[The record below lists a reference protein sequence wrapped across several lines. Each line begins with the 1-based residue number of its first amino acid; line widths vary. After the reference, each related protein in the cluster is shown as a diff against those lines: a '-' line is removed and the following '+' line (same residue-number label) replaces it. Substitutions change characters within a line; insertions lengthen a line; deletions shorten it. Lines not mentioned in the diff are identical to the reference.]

1 MTIIQQPDTLSLS
14 QNLKPFVLQSETAVL
29 FTLKKGE
36 QTLLMQRYEASHAR
50 TIEIDVKDIIH
61 DSLHF
66 ALKAGNDIYE
76 QTDLAAD
83 FTAQVEDQQIAFRV
97 LRGGVDRIADTCTNI
112 LTQNFLTWQPTEK
125 KVTYYSPEYLT
136 YYAAVD
142 CEVKLKAYLP
152 DAEAKIIS
160 LGKLTAGKVYTIP
173 LQYAAVV
180 GKLEGAMP
188 GAYDVWTEDGTSQR
202 LSYVQR
208 YRAEASKSLHEDW
221 ILFENSLGGLDC
233 FRAYGV
239 QSMNAKH
246 VHNVAELAEETEEYR
261 VDTERLYTKETG
273 YLNKEEG
280 RWLLDFF
287 PSLVKYV
294 FDGNSVRRITVTES
308 EVKRDNDF
316 EPCGYNF
323 TYKYSS
329 ATPLLNLPRREQPAE
344 VLNIEIPQVG
354 NFTLPPR
361 LAEVERLPL
370 SEGVLFPV
378 QHPYSENWG
387 TTTIG
392 SIAVVI
398 GQILENIGGSGG
410 GIGHKHLNIDLLNAL
425 ELAGKYLTVYGKK
438 ISAGHADTADELIGG
453 DERYLRKDVIDSTKY
468 LLRLLGG
475 AEVGEAVDSMLAGKG
490 TILTADG
497 RGQFNRLEVRDSMVI
512 MDLIVNQLQGME
524 NDFVFAPTRKV
535 TGVVPVD
542 EHTYRL
548 LLEPRYDG
556 DVIPFREGNIIY
568 SIINDVLTGGK
579 NASASYLRIVTVNQN
594 TYSVTAVLYPD
605 SEVPG
610 GKNCPPAAGYNIS
623 RRGDVTLPVE
633 GQSNPD
639 AQSWYLSSSEG
650 RLLFLQNVIK
660 PVLEDYNYALSIG
673 KFPRIKALDK
683 LPISEN
689 EVGIMAQTIVV
700 ENLYQYDYNGDVVAR
715 KVNRGAWA
723 REVSVSDKP
732 YRNVQHE
739 TKRPTGTEYTLLEQ
753 HTVYHLGCLWGCL
766 TDKTQEEPKWNAQG
780 WQLLEGNSELAVS
793 IASDNGDDFY
803 CGEVDTN
810 LDVRVYYGHNDITE
824 DVLAHPGAGMEWFRD
839 TGDVP
844 ADNLW
849 KPNYVD
855 GNKLK
860 VHIDNSNQH
869 GVGSKFGFE
878 TKRVVFT
885 CNVFVPVDGGTENLT
900 ATYGWAM

>member
-1 MTIIQQPDTLSLS
+1 MTIIQQPDNLSLS
-14 QNLKPFVLQSETAVL
+14 QNLKPFVLQAAEAVK
-29 FTLKKGE
+29 FSLKKGTE
-36 QTLLMQRYEASHAR
+36 TLMSQLYEPSGGQ
-50 TIEIDVKDIIH
+50 IEIDVRNIVH
-61 DSLHF
+61 HSLLF
-66 ALKAGNDIYE
+66 ELNNEGLLYE
-76 QTDLAAD
+76 QKALTSIFVATIDEKEI
-83 FTAQVEDQQIAFRV
+83 TFRV
-97 LRGGVDRIADTCTNI
+97 VRGGVANLSDTVENF
-112 LTQNFLTWQPTEK
+112 LKQNFLTWQPTEK

-142 CEVKLKAYLP
+142 CDVKLKAYLP

-273 YLNKEEG
+273 YLTKEEG

-308 EVKRDNDF
+308 EADRDNDF
-316 EPCGYNF
+316 EPCGYKF

-398 GQILENIGGSGG
+398 GQILENIGGNGG

-453 DERYLRKDVIDSTKY
+453 DERYLRKDVIDSTKN

-556 DVIPFREGNIIY
+556 DVIPFRGGNIIY

-579 NASASYLRIVTVNQN
+579 NASSSYMRVLAVNQN

-623 RRGDVTLPVE
+623 RRGDVTLPAE

-650 RLLFLQNVIK
+650 RLLFLQNVVK
-660 PVLEDYNYALSIG
+660 PVLEDYNYALSVG
-673 KFPRIKALDK
+673 KFPDIPSLKGIVSPDK
-683 LPISEN
+683 
-689 EVGIMAQTIVV
+689 VGIMSETIVAQ
-700 ENLYQYDYNGDVVAR
+700 ELLHYDYNGDIVPNIVYRGNWSLQVATS
-715 KVNRGAWA
+715 A
-723 REVSVSDKP
+723 KP
-732 YRNVQHE
+732 YRNVTVKSTTPSGDRI
-739 TKRPTGTEYTLLEQ
+739 TKLEQ
-753 HTVYHLGCLWGCL
+753 HTVTHLGCVWGCL
-766 TDKTQEEPKWNAQG
+766 VDKTTDEPKWNAQG
-780 WQLLEGNSELAVS
+780 WQLMEG
-793 IASDNGDDFY
+793 
-803 CGEVDTN
+803 DTN
-810 LDVRVYYGHNDITE
+810 YSMTFDSSEGFTFFRGNVNTQIDVVLWYGNMDITA
-824 DVLAHPGAGMEWFRD
+824 DVKQLVGVEVEWLRD
-839 TGDVP
+839 SRNVP
-844 ADNLW
+844 ADNSWRPQYADDSKLSIRLSNADVT
-849 KPNYVD
+849 PNF
-855 GNKLK
+855 GLSIRK
-860 VHIDNSNQH
+860 V
-869 GVGSKFGFE
+869 KFVCNCYIPIGKDKIEKVSQEIGF
-878 TKRVVFT
+878 KF
-885 CNVFVPVDGGTENLT
+885 
-900 ATYGWAM
+900 

>member
-1 MTIIQQPDTLSLS
+1 MTIIQQPDNLSLS
-14 QNLKPFVLQSETAVL
+14 QNLKPFVLQAAEAVK
-29 FTLKKGE
+29 FSLKKGTE
-36 QTLLMQRYEASHAR
+36 TLMSQLYEPSGGQ
-50 TIEIDVKDIIH
+50 IEIDVRNIVH
-61 DSLHF
+61 HSLSF
-66 ALKAGNDIYE
+66 ELNNEGLLYE
-76 QTDLAAD
+76 QKALTSIFVATIDEKEI
-83 FTAQVEDQQIAFRV
+83 TFRV
-97 LRGGVDRIADTCTNI
+97 VRGGVANLSDTVENF
-112 LTQNFLTWQPTEK
+112 LKQNFLTWQPTEK

-273 YLNKEEG
+273 YLTKEEG

-308 EVKRDNDF
+308 EADRDNDF
-316 EPCGYNF
+316 EPCGYKF

-398 GQILENIGGSGG
+398 GQILENIGGNGG

-453 DERYLRKDVIDSTKY
+453 DERYLRKDVIDSTKN

-579 NASASYLRIVTVNQN
+579 NSRTSYMRVLAVNQN

-623 RRGDVTLPVE
+623 RRGDVTLPAE

-650 RLLFLQNVIK
+650 RLLFLQNVVK
-660 PVLEDYNYALSIG
+660 PVLEDYNYALSVG
-673 KFPRIKALDK
+673 KFPDIPSLKGIVSPDK
-683 LPISEN
+683 
-689 EVGIMAQTIVV
+689 VGIMAETIVAQ
-700 ENLYQYDYNGDVVAR
+700 ELLHYDYNGDIVPNIVYRGNWSLQVATS
-715 KVNRGAWA
+715 A
-723 REVSVSDKP
+723 KP
-732 YRNVQHE
+732 YRNVTVKSTTPSGDRI
-739 TKRPTGTEYTLLEQ
+739 TKLEQ
-753 HTVYHLGCLWGCL
+753 HTVTHLGCVWGCL
-766 TDKTQEEPKWNAQG
+766 VDKTTDEPKWNAQG
-780 WQLLEGNSELAVS
+780 WQLMEG
-793 IASDNGDDFY
+793 
-803 CGEVDTN
+803 DTN
-810 LDVRVYYGHNDITE
+810 YSMTFESSEGFTFFRGNVNTQIDVVLWYGNMDITA
-824 DVLAHPGAGMEWFRD
+824 DVKLLAGVEVEWLRD
-839 TGDVP
+839 SGNVP
-844 ADNLW
+844 ADNSW
-849 KPNYVD
+849 KPQYAD
-855 GNKLK
+855 DSKLSIRLSNADVTPNFGLSIRK
-860 VHIDNSNQH
+860 V
-869 GVGSKFGFE
+869 KFVCNCYIPIGKDKIEKVSQEIGF
-878 TKRVVFT
+878 KF
-885 CNVFVPVDGGTENLT
+885 
-900 ATYGWAM
+900 

>member
-316 EPCGYNF
+316 EPCGYKF

-398 GQILENIGGSGG
+398 GQILENIGGNGG

-453 DERYLRKDVIDSTKY
+453 DERYLRKDVIDSTKN

-579 NASASYLRIVTVNQN
+579 NASTSYLRVVAVNQN

-623 RRGDVTLPVE
+623 RRGDVTLPAE

-650 RLLFLQNVIK
+650 RLLFLQNVVK
-660 PVLEDYNYALSIG
+660 PVLEDYNYALSVG
-673 KFPRIKALDK
+673 KFPDIPSLKGIVSPDK
-683 LPISEN
+683 
-689 EVGIMAQTIVV
+689 VGIMAETIVAQ
-700 ENLYQYDYNGDVVAR
+700 ELLHFDYNGDIVPNIVYRGNWSLQVATS
-715 KVNRGAWA
+715 A
-723 REVSVSDKP
+723 KP
-732 YRNVQHE
+732 YRNVTVKSTTPSGDRI
-739 TKRPTGTEYTLLEQ
+739 TKLEQ
-753 HTVYHLGCLWGCL
+753 HTVTHLGCVWGCL
-766 TDKTQEEPKWNAQG
+766 VDKTTDEPKWNAQG
-780 WQLLEGNSELAVS
+780 WQLMEG
-793 IASDNGDDFY
+793 
-803 CGEVDTN
+803 DTN
-810 LDVRVYYGHNDITE
+810 YSMTFESSEGFTFFRGNVNTQIDVVLWYGNMDITA
-824 DVLAHPGAGMEWFRD
+824 DVKQLVGVEVEWLRD
-839 TGDVP
+839 SGNVP
-844 ADNLW
+844 ADNSWRPQYADDSKLSIRLSNADVT
-849 KPNYVD
+849 PNF
-855 GNKLK
+855 GLSIRK
-860 VHIDNSNQH
+860 V
-869 GVGSKFGFE
+869 KFVCNCYIPIGKDKIEKVSQEIGF
-878 TKRVVFT
+878 KF
-885 CNVFVPVDGGTENLT
+885 
-900 ATYGWAM
+900 

>member
-1 MTIIQQPDTLSLS
+1 MTIIQQPDNLSLS
-14 QNLKPFVLQSETAVL
+14 QNLKPFVLQAAEAVK
-29 FTLKKGE
+29 FSLKKGTE
-36 QTLLMQRYEASHAR
+36 TLMSQLYEPSGGQ
-50 TIEIDVKDIIH
+50 IEIDVRNIVH
-61 DSLHF
+61 HSLLF
-66 ALKAGNDIYE
+66 ELNNEGLLYE
-76 QTDLAAD
+76 QKALTSIFVATIDEKEI
-83 FTAQVEDQQIAFRV
+83 TFRV
-97 LRGGVDRIADTCTNI
+97 VRGGVANLSDTVENF
-112 LTQNFLTWQPTEK
+112 LKQNFLTWQPTEK

-142 CEVKLKAYLP
+142 CDVKLKAYLP

-273 YLNKEEG
+273 YLTKEEG

-308 EVKRDNDF
+308 EADRDNDF
-316 EPCGYNF
+316 EPCGYKF

-453 DERYLRKDVIDSTKY
+453 DERYLRKDVIDSTKN

-579 NASASYLRIVTVNQN
+579 NASSSYMRVLAVNQN

-623 RRGDVTLPVE
+623 RRGDVTLPAE

-650 RLLFLQNVIK
+650 RLLFLQNVVK
-660 PVLEDYNYALSIG
+660 PVLEDYNYALSVG
-673 KFPRIKALDK
+673 KFPDIPSLKGIVSPDK
-683 LPISEN
+683 
-689 EVGIMAQTIVV
+689 VGIMAETIVAQ
-700 ENLYQYDYNGDVVAR
+700 ELRYFDYNGDVVPHI
-715 KVNRGAWA
+715 VDRGAWSA
-723 REVSVSDKP
+723 EVASSRKP
-732 YRNVQHE
+732 YRYVAIKTTSPSGTAT
-739 TKRPTGTEYTLLEQ
+739 TKLEQ
-753 HTVYHLGCLWGCL
+753 HTVKHLGCVWGCVV
-766 TDKTQEEPKWNAQG
+766 DKTQDQPRWNSTG
-780 WQLLEGNSELAVS
+780 WQLVEGDTRYSMIIESTEGYAFFR
-793 IASDNGDDFY
+793 GQ
-803 CGEVDTN
+803 VDTVLYAAVHFGN
-810 LDVRVYYGHNDITE
+810 LNITA
-824 DVLAHPGAGMEWFRD
+824 DVLAHHGVEIVWLRD
-839 TGDVP
+839 SGNVP
-844 ADNLW
+844 ADNSW
-849 KPNYVD
+849 KPRHQD
-855 GNKLK
+855 GNRLSLLL
-860 VHIDNSNQH
+860 DNRDMPSQ
-869 GVGSKFGFE
+869 FGFSVRKVKFICRCYIPVEGGE
-878 TKRVVFT
+878 TVEVMQFIGFKS
-885 CNVFVPVDGGTENLT
+885 
-900 ATYGWAM
+900 

>member
-14 QNLKPFVLQSETAVL
+14 KNLKPFVLQSETAVL

-97 LRGGVDRIADTCTNI
+97 LRGGVDRIADTCTNF

-308 EVKRDNDF
+308 EADRDNDF

-438 ISAGHADTADELIGG
+438 IVAGHADTADELIGG
-453 DERYLRKDVIDSTKY
+453 DERYLRKDVIDSTKN

-556 DVIPFREGNIIY
+556 DVIPLREGNIIY

-579 NASASYLRIVTVNQN
+579 NARTSYMRVLAVNQN

-623 RRGDVTLPVE
+623 RRGDVTLPAE

-650 RLLFLQNVIK
+650 RLLFLQNVVK
-660 PVLEDYNYALSIG
+660 PVLEDYNYALSVG
-673 KFPRIKALDK
+673 KFPDIPSLKGIVSPDK
-683 LPISEN
+683 
-689 EVGIMAQTIVV
+689 VGIMAETIVAQ
-700 ENLYQYDYNGDVVAR
+700 ELRYFDYNGDVVPHI
-715 KVNRGAWA
+715 VDRGAWSA
-723 REVSVSDKP
+723 EVASSRKP
-732 YRNVQHE
+732 YRYVAIKTTSPSGTAT
-739 TKRPTGTEYTLLEQ
+739 TKLEQ
-753 HTVYHLGCLWGCL
+753 HTVKHLGCVWGCVV
-766 TDKTQEEPKWNAQG
+766 DKTQDQPRWNSTG
-780 WQLLEGNSELAVS
+780 WQLVEGDTRYSMIIESTEGYAFFR
-793 IASDNGDDFY
+793 GQ
-803 CGEVDTN
+803 VDTVLYAAVHFGN
-810 LDVRVYYGHNDITE
+810 LNITA
-824 DVLAHPGAGMEWFRD
+824 DVLAHHGVEIVWLRD
-839 TGDVP
+839 SGNVP
-844 ADNLW
+844 ADNSW
-849 KPNYVD
+849 KPRHQD
-855 GNKLK
+855 GNRLSLLL
-860 VHIDNSNQH
+860 DNRDMPSQ
-869 GVGSKFGFE
+869 FGFSVRKVKFICRCYIPVEGGE
-878 TKRVVFT
+878 TVEVMQFIGFKS
-885 CNVFVPVDGGTENLT
+885 
-900 ATYGWAM
+900 

>member
-1 MTIIQQPDTLSLS
+1 MTIIQQPDNLSLS
-14 QNLKPFVLQSETAVL
+14 QNLKPFVLQAAEAVK
-29 FTLKKGE
+29 FSLKKGTE
-36 QTLLMQRYEASHAR
+36 TLMSQLYEPSGGQ
-50 TIEIDVKDIIH
+50 IEIDVRNIVH
-61 DSLHF
+61 HSLSF
-66 ALKAGNDIYE
+66 ELNNEGLLYE
-76 QTDLAAD
+76 QKALTSTFVATIDEKEI
-83 FTAQVEDQQIAFRV
+83 TFRV
-97 LRGGVDRIADTCTNI
+97 VRGGVANLSDTVENF
-112 LTQNFLTWQPTEK
+112 LKQNFLTWQPTEK

-273 YLNKEEG
+273 YLTKEEG

-308 EVKRDNDF
+308 EADRDNDF
-316 EPCGYNF
+316 EPCGYKF

-398 GQILENIGGSGG
+398 GQILENIGGNGG

-453 DERYLRKDVIDSTKY
+453 DERYLRKDVIDSTKN

-579 NASASYLRIVTVNQN
+579 NASSSYMRVLAVNQN

-623 RRGDVTLPVE
+623 RRGDVTLPAE

-650 RLLFLQNVIK
+650 RLLFLQNVVK
-660 PVLEDYNYALSIG
+660 PVLEDYNYALSVG
-673 KFPRIKALDK
+673 KFPDIPSLKGIVSPDK
-683 LPISEN
+683 
-689 EVGIMAQTIVV
+689 VGIMSETIVAQ
-700 ENLYQYDYNGDVVAR
+700 ELRYFDYNGDVVPHI
-715 KVNRGAWA
+715 VDRGAWSA
-723 REVSVSDKP
+723 EVASSRKP
-732 YRNVQHE
+732 YRYVAIKTTSPSGTAT
-739 TKRPTGTEYTLLEQ
+739 TKLEQ
-753 HTVYHLGCLWGCL
+753 HTVKHLGCVWGCVV
-766 TDKTQEEPKWNAQG
+766 DKTQDQPRWNSTG
-780 WQLLEGNSELAVS
+780 WQLVEGDTRYSMIIESTEGYAFFR
-793 IASDNGDDFY
+793 GQ
-803 CGEVDTN
+803 VDTVLYAAVHFGN
-810 LDVRVYYGHNDITE
+810 LNITA
-824 DVLAHPGAGMEWFRD
+824 DVLAHHGVEIVWLRD
-839 TGDVP
+839 SGNVP
-844 ADNLW
+844 ADNSW
-849 KPNYVD
+849 KPRHQD
-855 GNKLK
+855 GNRLSLLL
-860 VHIDNSNQH
+860 DNRDMPSQ
-869 GVGSKFGFE
+869 FGFSVRKVKFICRCYIPVEGGE
-878 TKRVVFT
+878 TVEVMQFIGFKS
-885 CNVFVPVDGGTENLT
+885 
-900 ATYGWAM
+900 

>member
-1 MTIIQQPDTLSLS
+1 MTIIQQPDNLSLS
-14 QNLKPFVLQSETAVL
+14 QNLKPFVLQAAEAVK
-29 FTLKKGE
+29 FSLKKGTE
-36 QTLLMQRYEASHAR
+36 TLMSQLYEPSGGQ
-50 TIEIDVKDIIH
+50 IEIDVRNIVH
-61 DSLHF
+61 HSLSF
-66 ALKAGNDIYE
+66 ELNNEGLLYE
-76 QTDLAAD
+76 QKALTSIFVATIDEKEI
-83 FTAQVEDQQIAFRV
+83 TFRV
-97 LRGGVDRIADTCTNI
+97 VRGGVANLSDTVENF
-112 LTQNFLTWQPTEK
+112 LKQNFLTWQPTEK

-180 GKLEGAMP
+180 GKLEGTMP

-273 YLNKEEG
+273 YLTKEEG

-398 GQILENIGGSGG
+398 GQILENIGGNGG
-410 GIGHKHLNIDLLNAL
+410 GIGHKHVNIDLLNAL

-453 DERYLRKDVIDSTKY
+453 DERYLRKDVIDSTKN

-548 LLEPRYDG
+548 QLEPRYDG

-579 NASASYLRIVTVNQN
+579 NASTSYMRVLAVNQN

-623 RRGDVTLPVE
+623 RRGDVTLPAE

-650 RLLFLQNVIK
+650 RLLFLQNVVK
-660 PVLEDYNYALSIG
+660 PVLEDYNYALSVG
-673 KFPRIKALDK
+673 KFPDIPSLKGIVSPDK
-683 LPISEN
+683 
-689 EVGIMAQTIVV
+689 VGIMAETIVAQ
-700 ENLYQYDYNGDVVAR
+700 ELLHYDYNGDIVPNIVYRGNWSLQVATS
-715 KVNRGAWA
+715 A
-723 REVSVSDKP
+723 KP
-732 YRNVQHE
+732 YRNVTVKSTTPSGDRI
-739 TKRPTGTEYTLLEQ
+739 TKLEQ
-753 HTVYHLGCLWGCL
+753 HTVTHLGCVWGCL
-766 TDKTQEEPKWNAQG
+766 VDKTTDEPKWNAQG
-780 WQLLEGNSELAVS
+780 WQLMEG
-793 IASDNGDDFY
+793 
-803 CGEVDTN
+803 DTN
-810 LDVRVYYGHNDITE
+810 YSMTFESSEGFTFFRGNVNTQIDVVLWYGNMDITA
-824 DVLAHPGAGMEWFRD
+824 DVKQLVGVEVEWLRD
-839 TGDVP
+839 SGNVP
-844 ADNLW
+844 ADNSWRPQYADDSKLSIRLSNADVT
-849 KPNYVD
+849 PNF
-855 GNKLK
+855 GLSIRK
-860 VHIDNSNQH
+860 V
-869 GVGSKFGFE
+869 KFVCNCYIPIGKDKIEKVSQEIGF
-878 TKRVVFT
+878 KF
-885 CNVFVPVDGGTENLT
+885 
-900 ATYGWAM
+900 

>member
-1 MTIIQQPDTLSLS
+1 MTIIQQPDNLSLS
-14 QNLKPFVLQSETAVL
+14 QNLKPFVLQAAEAVK
-29 FTLKKGE
+29 FSLKKGTE
-36 QTLLMQRYEASHAR
+36 TLMSQLYEPSGGQ
-50 TIEIDVKDIIH
+50 IEIDVRNIVH
-61 DSLHF
+61 HSLSF
-66 ALKAGNDIYE
+66 ELNNEGLLYE
-76 QTDLAAD
+76 QKALTSIFVATIDEKEI
-83 FTAQVEDQQIAFRV
+83 TFRV
-97 LRGGVDRIADTCTNI
+97 VRGGVANLSDTVENF
-112 LTQNFLTWQPTEK
+112 LKQNFLTWQPTEK

-142 CEVKLKAYLP
+142 CDVKLKAYLP

-273 YLNKEEG
+273 YLTKEEG

-308 EVKRDNDF
+308 EADRDNDF
-316 EPCGYNF
+316 EPCGYKF

-398 GQILENIGGSGG
+398 GQILENIGGNGG

-453 DERYLRKDVIDSTKY
+453 DERYLRKDVIDSTKN

-579 NASASYLRIVTVNQN
+579 NASSSYMRVLAVNQN

-623 RRGDVTLPVE
+623 RRGDVTLPAE

-650 RLLFLQNVIK
+650 RLLFLQNVVK
-660 PVLEDYNYALSIG
+660 PVLEDYNYALSVG
-673 KFPRIKALDK
+673 KFPDIPSLKGIVSPDK
-683 LPISEN
+683 
-689 EVGIMAQTIVV
+689 VGIMAETIVAQ
-700 ENLYQYDYNGDVVAR
+700 ELLHYDYNGDIVPNIVYRGNWSLQVATS
-715 KVNRGAWA
+715 A
-723 REVSVSDKP
+723 KP
-732 YRNVQHE
+732 YRNVTVKSTTPSGDRI
-739 TKRPTGTEYTLLEQ
+739 TKLEQ
-753 HTVYHLGCLWGCL
+753 HTVTHLGCVWGCL
-766 TDKTQEEPKWNAQG
+766 VDKTTDEPKWNAQG
-780 WQLLEGNSELAVS
+780 WQLMEG
-793 IASDNGDDFY
+793 
-803 CGEVDTN
+803 DTN
-810 LDVRVYYGHNDITE
+810 YSMTFESSEGFTFFRGNVNTQIDVVLWYGNMDITA
-824 DVLAHPGAGMEWFRD
+824 DVKQLVGVEVEWLRD
-839 TGDVP
+839 SGNVP
-844 ADNLW
+844 ADNSWRPQYADDSKLSIRLSNADVT
-849 KPNYVD
+849 PNF
-855 GNKLK
+855 GLSIRK
-860 VHIDNSNQH
+860 V
-869 GVGSKFGFE
+869 KFVCNCYIPIGKDKIEKVSQEIGF
-878 TKRVVFT
+878 KF
-885 CNVFVPVDGGTENLT
+885 
-900 ATYGWAM
+900 

>member
-308 EVKRDNDF
+308 EADRDNDF

-370 SEGVLFPV
+370 SEGILFPV

-438 ISAGHADTADELIGG
+438 IVAGHADTADELIGG
-453 DERYLRKDVIDSTKY
+453 DERYLRKDVIDSTKN

-579 NASASYLRIVTVNQN
+579 NASTSYLRVVAVNQN

-623 RRGDVTLPVE
+623 RRGDVTLPAE

-639 AQSWYLSSSEG
+639 AQSWCLSSSEG
-650 RLLFLQNVIK
+650 RLLFLQNVVK
-660 PVLEDYNYALSIG
+660 PVLEDYNYALSVG
-673 KFPRIKALDK
+673 KFPDIPSLKGIVSPDK
-683 LPISEN
+683 
-689 EVGIMAQTIVV
+689 VGIMAETIVAQ
-700 ENLYQYDYNGDVVAR
+700 ELLHFDYNGDIVPNIVYRGNWSLQVATS
-715 KVNRGAWA
+715 A
-723 REVSVSDKP
+723 KP
-732 YRNVQHE
+732 YRNVTVKSTTPNGDRI
-739 TKRPTGTEYTLLEQ
+739 TKLEQ
-753 HTVYHLGCLWGCL
+753 HTVTHLGCVWGCL
-766 TDKTQEEPKWNAQG
+766 VDKTTEEPRWNAQG
-780 WQLLEGNSELAVS
+780 WQLMEG
-793 IASDNGDDFY
+793 
-803 CGEVDTN
+803 DTN
-810 LDVRVYYGHNDITE
+810 YSMTFESSEGFTFFRGNVNTQIDAVLWYGNMDITA
-824 DVLAHPGAGMEWFRD
+824 DVKQLVGVEVEWLRD
-839 TGDVP
+839 SGNVP
-844 ADNLW
+844 ADNSW
-849 KPNYVD
+849 KPQYAD
-855 GNKLK
+855 DSKLSIRLSNADVTPNFGLSIRK
-860 VHIDNSNQH
+860 V
-869 GVGSKFGFE
+869 KFVCNCYIPIGKDKIEKVSQEIGF
-878 TKRVVFT
+878 KF
-885 CNVFVPVDGGTENLT
+885 
-900 ATYGWAM
+900 

>member
-1 MTIIQQPDTLSLS
+1 MTIIQQPDNLSLS
-14 QNLKPFVLQSETAVL
+14 QNLKPFVLQAAEAVK
-29 FTLKKGE
+29 FSLKKGTE
-36 QTLLMQRYEASHAR
+36 TLMSQLYEPSGGQ
-50 TIEIDVKDIIH
+50 IEIDVRNIVH
-61 DSLHF
+61 HSLSF
-66 ALKAGNDIYE
+66 ELNNEGLLYE
-76 QTDLAAD
+76 QKALTSTFVATIDEKEI
-83 FTAQVEDQQIAFRV
+83 TFRV
-97 LRGGVDRIADTCTNI
+97 VRGGVANLSDTVENF
-112 LTQNFLTWQPTEK
+112 LKQNFLTWQPTEK

-273 YLNKEEG
+273 YLTKEEG

-308 EVKRDNDF
+308 EADRDNDF
-316 EPCGYNF
+316 EPCGYKF

-378 QHPYSENWG
+378 QHPYSESWG

-453 DERYLRKDVIDSTKY
+453 DERYLRKDVIDSTKN

-579 NASASYLRIVTVNQN
+579 NASSSYMRVLAVNQN

-623 RRGDVTLPVE
+623 RRGDVTLPAE

-650 RLLFLQNVIK
+650 RLLFLQNVVK
-660 PVLEDYNYALSIG
+660 PVLEDYNYALSVG
-673 KFPRIKALDK
+673 KFPDIPSLKGIVSPDK
-683 LPISEN
+683 
-689 EVGIMAQTIVV
+689 VGIMAETIVAQ
-700 ENLYQYDYNGDVVAR
+700 ELLHYDYNGDIVPNIVYRGNWSLQVATS
-715 KVNRGAWA
+715 A
-723 REVSVSDKP
+723 KP
-732 YRNVQHE
+732 YRNVTVKSTTPSGDRI
-739 TKRPTGTEYTLLEQ
+739 TKLEQ
-753 HTVYHLGCLWGCL
+753 HTVTHLGCVWGCL
-766 TDKTQEEPKWNAQG
+766 VDKTTDEPKWNAQG
-780 WQLLEGNSELAVS
+780 WQLMEG
-793 IASDNGDDFY
+793 
-803 CGEVDTN
+803 DTN
-810 LDVRVYYGHNDITE
+810 YSMTFESSEGFTFFRGNVNTQIDAVLWYGNMDITA
-824 DVLAHPGAGMEWFRD
+824 DVKLLAGVEVEWLRD
-839 TGDVP
+839 SGNVP
-844 ADNLW
+844 ADNSW
-849 KPNYVD
+849 KPQYAD
-855 GNKLK
+855 DSKLSIRLSNADVTPNFGLSIRK
-860 VHIDNSNQH
+860 V
-869 GVGSKFGFE
+869 KFVCNCYIPIGKDKIEKVSQEIGF
-878 TKRVVFT
+878 KF
-885 CNVFVPVDGGTENLT
+885 
-900 ATYGWAM
+900 

>member
-1 MTIIQQPDTLSLS
+1 MTIIQQPDNLSLS
-14 QNLKPFVLQSETAVL
+14 QNLKPFVLQAAEAVK
-29 FTLKKGE
+29 FSLKKGTE
-36 QTLLMQRYEASHAR
+36 TLMSQLYEPSGGQ
-50 TIEIDVKDIIH
+50 IEIDVRNIVH
-61 DSLHF
+61 HSLSF
-66 ALKAGNDIYE
+66 ELNNEGLLYE
-76 QTDLAAD
+76 QKALTSTFVATIDEKEI
-83 FTAQVEDQQIAFRV
+83 TFRV
-97 LRGGVDRIADTCTNI
+97 VRGGVANLSDTVENF
-112 LTQNFLTWQPTEK
+112 LKQNFLTWQPTEK

-273 YLNKEEG
+273 YLTKEEG

-308 EVKRDNDF
+308 EADRDNDF
-316 EPCGYNF
+316 EPCGYKF

-329 ATPLLNLPRREQPAE
+329 ATPLLNLPRRQQPAE

-398 GQILENIGGSGG
+398 GQILENIGGNGG

-453 DERYLRKDVIDSTKY
+453 DERYLRKDVIDSTKN

-579 NASASYLRIVTVNQN
+579 NASTSYMRVLAVNQN

-623 RRGDVTLPVE
+623 RRGDVTLPAE

-650 RLLFLQNVIK
+650 RLLFLQNVVK
-660 PVLEDYNYALSIG
+660 PVLEDYNYALSVG
-673 KFPRIKALDK
+673 KFPDIPSLKGIVSPDK
-683 LPISEN
+683 
-689 EVGIMAQTIVV
+689 VGIMAETIVAQ
-700 ENLYQYDYNGDVVAR
+700 ELRYFDYNGDVVPHI
-715 KVNRGAWA
+715 VDRGAWSA
-723 REVSVSDKP
+723 EVASSRKP
-732 YRNVQHE
+732 YRYVAIKTTSPSGTAT
-739 TKRPTGTEYTLLEQ
+739 TKLEQ
-753 HTVYHLGCLWGCL
+753 HTVKHLGCVWGCVV
-766 TDKTQEEPKWNAQG
+766 DKTQDQPRWNSTG
-780 WQLLEGNSELAVS
+780 WQLVEGDTRYSMIIESTEGYAFFR
-793 IASDNGDDFY
+793 GQ
-803 CGEVDTN
+803 VDTVLYAAVHFGN
-810 LDVRVYYGHNDITE
+810 LNITA
-824 DVLAHPGAGMEWFRD
+824 DVLAHHGVEIVWLRD
-839 TGDVP
+839 SGNVP
-844 ADNLW
+844 ADNSW
-849 KPNYVD
+849 KPRHQD
-855 GNKLK
+855 GNRLSLLL
-860 VHIDNSNQH
+860 DNRDMPSQ
-869 GVGSKFGFE
+869 FGFSVRKVKFICRCYIPVEGGE
-878 TKRVVFT
+878 TVEVMQFIGFKS
-885 CNVFVPVDGGTENLT
+885 
-900 ATYGWAM
+900 

>member
-1 MTIIQQPDTLSLS
+1 MTIIQQPDNLSLS
-14 QNLKPFVLQSETAVL
+14 QNLKPFVLQAAEAVK
-29 FTLKKGE
+29 FSLKKGTE
-36 QTLLMQRYEASHAR
+36 TLMSQLYEPSGGQ
-50 TIEIDVKDIIH
+50 IEIDVRNIVH
-61 DSLHF
+61 HSLSF
-66 ALKAGNDIYE
+66 ELNNEGLLYE
-76 QTDLAAD
+76 QKALTSTFVATIDEKEI
-83 FTAQVEDQQIAFRV
+83 TFRV
-97 LRGGVDRIADTCTNI
+97 VRGGVANLSDTVENF
-112 LTQNFLTWQPTEK
+112 LKQNFLTWQPTEK

-273 YLNKEEG
+273 YLTKEEG

-308 EVKRDNDF
+308 EADRDNDF
-316 EPCGYNF
+316 EPCGYKF

-398 GQILENIGGSGG
+398 GQILENIGGNGG

-453 DERYLRKDVIDSTKY
+453 DERYLRKDVIDSTKN

-579 NASASYLRIVTVNQN
+579 NARTSYMRVLAVNQN

-623 RRGDVTLPVE
+623 RRGDVTLPAE

-650 RLLFLQNVIK
+650 RLLFLQNVVK
-660 PVLEDYNYALSIG
+660 PVLEDYNYALSVG
-673 KFPRIKALDK
+673 KFPDIPSLKGIVSPDK
-683 LPISEN
+683 
-689 EVGIMAQTIVV
+689 VGIMAETIVAQ
-700 ENLYQYDYNGDVVAR
+700 ELRYFDYNGDVVPHI
-715 KVNRGAWA
+715 VDRGAWSA
-723 REVSVSDKP
+723 EVASSRKP
-732 YRNVQHE
+732 YRYVAIKTTSPSGTAT
-739 TKRPTGTEYTLLEQ
+739 TKLEQ
-753 HTVYHLGCLWGCL
+753 HTVKHLGCVWGCVV
-766 TDKTQEEPKWNAQG
+766 DKTQDQPRWNSTG
-780 WQLLEGNSELAVS
+780 WQLVEGDTRYSMIIESTEGYAFFR
-793 IASDNGDDFY
+793 GQ
-803 CGEVDTN
+803 VDTVLYAAVHFGN
-810 LDVRVYYGHNDITE
+810 LNITA
-824 DVLAHPGAGMEWFRD
+824 DVLAHHGVEIVWLRD
-839 TGDVP
+839 SGNVP
-844 ADNLW
+844 ADNSW
-849 KPNYVD
+849 KPRHQD
-855 GNKLK
+855 GNRLSLLL
-860 VHIDNSNQH
+860 DNRDMPSQ
-869 GVGSKFGFE
+869 FGFSVRKVKFICRCYIPVEGGE
-878 TKRVVFT
+878 TVEVMQFIGFKS
-885 CNVFVPVDGGTENLT
+885 
-900 ATYGWAM
+900 

>member
-273 YLNKEEG
+273 YLTKEEG

-308 EVKRDNDF
+308 EADRDNDF
-316 EPCGYNF
+316 EPCGYKF

-329 ATPLLNLPRREQPAE
+329 ATPLLNLPRRQQPAE

-398 GQILENIGGSGG
+398 GQILENIGGNGG

-579 NASASYLRIVTVNQN
+579 NASTSYMRVLAVNQN

-623 RRGDVTLPVE
+623 RRGDVTLPAE

-650 RLLFLQNVIK
+650 RLLFLQNVVK

-673 KFPRIKALDK
+673 KFPNIPSLKGIVSPDK
-683 LPISEN
+683 
-689 EVGIMAQTIVV
+689 VGIMAETIVAQ
-700 ENLYQYDYNGDVVAR
+700 ELLHYDYNGDIVPNIVYRGNWSLQVATS
-715 KVNRGAWA
+715 A
-723 REVSVSDKP
+723 KP
-732 YRNVQHE
+732 YRNVTVKSTTPSGDRI
-739 TKRPTGTEYTLLEQ
+739 TKLEQ
-753 HTVYHLGCLWGCL
+753 HTVTHLGCVWGCL
-766 TDKTQEEPKWNAQG
+766 VDKTTDEPKWNAQG
-780 WQLLEGNSELAVS
+780 WQLMEG
-793 IASDNGDDFY
+793 
-803 CGEVDTN
+803 DTN
-810 LDVRVYYGHNDITE
+810 YSMTFESSEGFTFFRGNVNTQIDVVLWYGNMDITA
-824 DVLAHPGAGMEWFRD
+824 DVKQLVGVEVEWLRD
-839 TGDVP
+839 SGNVP
-844 ADNLW
+844 ADNSWRPQYADDSKLSIRLSNADVT
-849 KPNYVD
+849 PNF
-855 GNKLK
+855 GLSIRK
-860 VHIDNSNQH
+860 V
-869 GVGSKFGFE
+869 KFVCNCYIPIGKDKIEKVSQEIGF
-878 TKRVVFT
+878 KF
-885 CNVFVPVDGGTENLT
+885 
-900 ATYGWAM
+900 

>member
-308 EVKRDNDF
+308 EADRDNDF
-316 EPCGYNF
+316 EPCGYKF

-398 GQILENIGGSGG
+398 GQILENIGGNGG

-453 DERYLRKDVIDSTKY
+453 DERYLRKDVIDSTKN

-579 NASASYLRIVTVNQN
+579 NASTSYMRVLAVNQN

-623 RRGDVTLPVE
+623 RRGDVTLPAE

-650 RLLFLQNVIK
+650 RLLFLQNVVK
-660 PVLEDYNYALSIG
+660 PVLEDYNYALSVG
-673 KFPRIKALDK
+673 KFPDIPSLKGIVSPDK
-683 LPISEN
+683 
-689 EVGIMAQTIVV
+689 VGIMAETIVAQ
-700 ENLYQYDYNGDVVAR
+700 ELLHYDYNGDIVPNIVY
-715 KVNRGAWA
+715 RGNWSLQVGTSA
-723 REVSVSDKP
+723 KP
-732 YRNVQHE
+732 YRNVTVKSTTPSGDRI
-739 TKRPTGTEYTLLEQ
+739 TKLEQ
-753 HTVYHLGCLWGCL
+753 HTVTHLGCVWGCL
-766 TDKTQEEPKWNAQG
+766 VDKTTDEPKWNAQG
-780 WQLLEGNSELAVS
+780 WQLMEG
-793 IASDNGDDFY
+793 
-803 CGEVDTN
+803 DTN
-810 LDVRVYYGHNDITE
+810 YSMTFESSEGFTFFRGNVNTQIDVVLWYGNMDITA
-824 DVLAHPGAGMEWFRD
+824 DVKQLVGVEVEWLRD
-839 TGDVP
+839 SGNVP
-844 ADNLW
+844 ADNSW
-849 KPNYVD
+849 KPQYAD
-855 GNKLK
+855 DSKLSIRLSNADVTPNFGLSIRK
-860 VHIDNSNQH
+860 V
-869 GVGSKFGFE
+869 KFVCNCYIPIGKDKIEKVSQEIGF
-878 TKRVVFT
+878 KF
-885 CNVFVPVDGGTENLT
+885 
-900 ATYGWAM
+900 

>member
-1 MTIIQQPDTLSLS
+1 MTIIQQPDNLSLS
-14 QNLKPFVLQSETAVL
+14 QNLKPFVLQAAEAVK
-29 FTLKKGE
+29 FSLKKGTE
-36 QTLLMQRYEASHAR
+36 TLMSQLYEPSGGQ
-50 TIEIDVKDIIH
+50 IEIDVRNIVH
-61 DSLHF
+61 HSLSF
-66 ALKAGNDIYE
+66 ELNNEGLLYE
-76 QTDLAAD
+76 QKALTSIFVATIDEKEI
-83 FTAQVEDQQIAFRV
+83 TFRV
-97 LRGGVDRIADTCTNI
+97 VRGGVANLSDTVENF
-112 LTQNFLTWQPTEK
+112 LKQNFLTWQPTEK

-142 CEVKLKAYLP
+142 CDVKLKAYLP

-273 YLNKEEG
+273 YLTKEEG

-287 PSLVKYV
+287 PSLVKYM

-308 EVKRDNDF
+308 EADRDNDF
-316 EPCGYNF
+316 EPCGYKF

-398 GQILENIGGSGG
+398 GQILENIGGNGG

-453 DERYLRKDVIDSTKY
+453 DERYLRKDVIDSTKN

-579 NASASYLRIVTVNQN
+579 NARTSYMRVLAVNQN

-623 RRGDVTLPVE
+623 RRGDVTLPAE

-650 RLLFLQNVIK
+650 RLLFLQNVVK
-660 PVLEDYNYALSIG
+660 PVLEDYNYALSVG
-673 KFPRIKALDK
+673 KFPRIKSIEEIG
-683 LPISEN
+683 LPDDS
-689 EVGIMAQTIVV
+689 VGIMAETIVAQ
-700 ENLYQYDYNGDVVAR
+700 NIYHYDYNGDIVANVVD
-715 KVNRGAWA
+715 RGLWNKATA
-723 REVSVSDKP
+723 ESTDKP
-732 YRNVQHE
+732 YRNITVTTQRPNG
-739 TKRPTGTEYTLLEQ
+739 TKYTLLEQ
-753 HTVYHLGCLWGCL
+753 HSVYRWGCKWGCL
-766 TDKTQEEPKWNAQG
+766 VDKTTEEPRWNAQG
-780 WQLLEGNSELAVS
+780 WQLLEGDSTYILELESSEGMGFIRGKVDTVVTFTLRHASEDITDRLLSMVGAEIVWFRES
-793 IASDNGDDFY
+793 GNTPSDN
-803 CGEVDTN
+803 N
-810 LDVRVYYGHNDITE
+810 
-824 DVLAHPGAGMEWFRD
+824 
-839 TGDVP
+839 
-844 ADNLW
+844 W
-849 KPNYVD
+849 KPVFVD
-855 GNKLK
+855 GHKNKLRLTNADMPTGWGFEIRK
-860 VHIDNSNQH
+860 VKFVVQIFIPD
-869 GVGSKFGFE
+869 GSKPIAVGEFG
-878 TKRVVFT
+878 
-885 CNVFVPVDGGTENLT
+885 
-900 ATYGWAM
+900 YSI

>member
-273 YLNKEEG
+273 YLTKEEG

-308 EVKRDNDF
+308 EADRDNDF
-316 EPCGYNF
+316 EPCGYKF

-378 QHPYSENWG
+378 QHPYSESWG

-453 DERYLRKDVIDSTKY
+453 DERYLRKDVIDSTKN

-490 TILTADG
+490 IILTADG
-497 RGQFNRLEVRDSMVI
+497 RRPVQPSAVRE
-512 MDLIVNQLQGME
+512 L
-524 NDFVFAPTRKV
+524 
-535 TGVVPVD
+535 
-542 EHTYRL
+542 
-548 LLEPRYDG
+548 DG
-556 DVIPFREGNIIY
+556 HHG
-568 SIINDVLTGGK
+568 
-579 NASASYLRIVTVNQN
+579 
-594 TYSVTAVLYPD
+594 
-605 SEVPG
+605 
-610 GKNCPPAAGYNIS
+610 
-623 RRGDVTLPVE
+623 
-633 GQSNPD
+633 
-639 AQSWYLSSSEG
+639 
-650 RLLFLQNVIK
+650 
-660 PVLEDYNYALSIG
+660 
-673 KFPRIKALDK
+673 
-683 LPISEN
+683 
-689 EVGIMAQTIVV
+689 
-700 ENLYQYDYNGDVVAR
+700 
-715 KVNRGAWA
+715 
-723 REVSVSDKP
+723 P
-732 YRNVQHE
+732 YR
-739 TKRPTGTEYTLLEQ
+739 
-753 HTVYHLGCLWGCL
+753 
-766 TDKTQEEPKWNAQG
+766 
-780 WQLLEGNSELAVS
+780 
-793 IASDNGDDFY
+793 
-803 CGEVDTN
+803 
-810 LDVRVYYGHNDITE
+810 
-824 DVLAHPGAGMEWFRD
+824 
-839 TGDVP
+839 
-844 ADNLW
+844 
-849 KPNYVD
+849 
-855 GNKLK
+855 
-860 VHIDNSNQH
+860 
-869 GVGSKFGFE
+869 
-878 TKRVVFT
+878 
-885 CNVFVPVDGGTENLT
+885 
-900 ATYGWAM
+900 

>member
-1 MTIIQQPDTLSLS
+1 MTIIQQPDNLSLS
-14 QNLKPFVLQSETAVL
+14 QNLKPFVLQAAEAVK
-29 FTLKKGE
+29 FSLKKGTE
-36 QTLLMQRYEASHAR
+36 TLMSQLYEPSGGQ
-50 TIEIDVKDIIH
+50 IEIDVRNIVH
-61 DSLHF
+61 HSLSF
-66 ALKAGNDIYE
+66 ELNNEGLLYE
-76 QTDLAAD
+76 QKALTSTFVATIDEKEI
-83 FTAQVEDQQIAFRV
+83 TFRV
-97 LRGGVDRIADTCTNI
+97 VRGGVANLSDTVENF
-112 LTQNFLTWQPTEK
+112 LKQNFLTWQPTEK

-273 YLNKEEG
+273 YLTKEEG

-308 EVKRDNDF
+308 EADRDNDF
-316 EPCGYNF
+316 EPCGYKF

-329 ATPLLNLPRREQPAE
+329 ATPLLNLPRRQQPAE

-398 GQILENIGGSGG
+398 GQILENIGGNGG

-453 DERYLRKDVIDSTKY
+453 DERYLRKDVIDSTKN

-579 NASASYLRIVTVNQN
+579 NARTSYMRVLAVNQN

-623 RRGDVTLPVE
+623 RRGDVTLPAE

-650 RLLFLQNVIK
+650 RLLFLQNVVK
-660 PVLEDYNYALSIG
+660 PVLEDYNYALSVG
-673 KFPRIKALDK
+673 KFPDIPSLKGIVSPDK
-683 LPISEN
+683 
-689 EVGIMAQTIVV
+689 VGIMAETIVAQ
-700 ENLYQYDYNGDVVAR
+700 ELRYFDYNGDVVPHI
-715 KVNRGAWA
+715 VDRGAWSA
-723 REVSVSDKP
+723 EVASSRKP
-732 YRNVQHE
+732 YRYVAIKTTSPSGTAT
-739 TKRPTGTEYTLLEQ
+739 TKLEQ
-753 HTVYHLGCLWGCL
+753 HTVKHLGCVWGCVV
-766 TDKTQEEPKWNAQG
+766 DKTQDQPRWNSTG
-780 WQLLEGNSELAVS
+780 WQLVEGDTRYSMIIESTEGYAFFR
-793 IASDNGDDFY
+793 GQ
-803 CGEVDTN
+803 VDTVLYAAVHFGN
-810 LDVRVYYGHNDITE
+810 LNITA
-824 DVLAHPGAGMEWFRD
+824 DVLAHHGVEIVWLRD
-839 TGDVP
+839 SGNVP
-844 ADNLW
+844 ADNSW
-849 KPNYVD
+849 KPRHQD
-855 GNKLK
+855 GNRLSLLL
-860 VHIDNSNQH
+860 DNRDMPSQ
-869 GVGSKFGFE
+869 FGFSVRKVKFICRCYIPVEGGE
-878 TKRVVFT
+878 TVEVMQFIGFKS
-885 CNVFVPVDGGTENLT
+885 
-900 ATYGWAM
+900 

>member
-1 MTIIQQPDTLSLS
+1 MTIIQQPDNLSLS
-14 QNLKPFVLQSETAVL
+14 QNLKPFVLQAAEAVK
-29 FTLKKGE
+29 FSLKKGTE
-36 QTLLMQRYEASHAR
+36 TLMSQLYEPSGGQ
-50 TIEIDVKDIIH
+50 IEIDVRNIVH
-61 DSLHF
+61 HSLSF
-66 ALKAGNDIYE
+66 ELNNEGLLYE
-76 QTDLAAD
+76 Q
-83 FTAQVEDQQIAFRV
+83 IALTSTFVATIDEKEITFRV
-97 LRGGVDRIADTCTNI
+97 VRGGVANLSDTVENF
-112 LTQNFLTWQPTEK
+112 LKQNFLTWQPTEK

-273 YLNKEEG
+273 YLTKEEG

-308 EVKRDNDF
+308 EADRDNDF
-316 EPCGYNF
+316 EPCGYKF

-329 ATPLLNLPRREQPAE
+329 ATPLLNLPRRQQPAE

-398 GQILENIGGSGG
+398 GQILENIGGNGG

-453 DERYLRKDVIDSTKY
+453 DERYLRKDVIDSTKN

-579 NASASYLRIVTVNQN
+579 NARTSYMRVLAVNQN

-623 RRGDVTLPVE
+623 RRGDVTLPAE

-650 RLLFLQNVIK
+650 RLLFLQNVVK
-660 PVLEDYNYALSIG
+660 PVLEDYNYALSVG
-673 KFPRIKALDK
+673 KFPDIPSLKGIVSPDK
-683 LPISEN
+683 
-689 EVGIMAQTIVV
+689 VGIMAETIVAQ
-700 ENLYQYDYNGDVVAR
+700 ELRYFDYNGDVVPHI
-715 KVNRGAWA
+715 VDRGAWSA
-723 REVSVSDKP
+723 EVASSRKP
-732 YRNVQHE
+732 YRYVAIKTTSPSGTAT
-739 TKRPTGTEYTLLEQ
+739 TKLEQ
-753 HTVYHLGCLWGCL
+753 HTVKHLGCVWGCVV
-766 TDKTQEEPKWNAQG
+766 DKTQDQPRWNSTG
-780 WQLLEGNSELAVS
+780 WQLVEGDTRYSMIIESTEGYAFFR
-793 IASDNGDDFY
+793 GQ
-803 CGEVDTN
+803 VDTVLYAAVHFGN
-810 LDVRVYYGHNDITE
+810 LNITA
-824 DVLAHPGAGMEWFRD
+824 DVLAHHGVEIVWLRD
-839 TGDVP
+839 SGNVP
-844 ADNLW
+844 ADNSW
-849 KPNYVD
+849 KPRHQD
-855 GNKLK
+855 GNRLSLLL
-860 VHIDNSNQH
+860 DNRDMPSQ
-869 GVGSKFGFE
+869 FGFSVRKVKFICRCYIPVEGGE
-878 TKRVVFT
+878 TVEVMQFIGFKS
-885 CNVFVPVDGGTENLT
+885 
-900 ATYGWAM
+900 

>member
-1 MTIIQQPDTLSLS
+1 MTIIQQPDNLSLS
-14 QNLKPFVLQSETAVL
+14 QNLKPFVLQAAEAVK
-29 FTLKKGE
+29 FSLKKGTE
-36 QTLLMQRYEASHAR
+36 TLMSQLYEPSGGQ
-50 TIEIDVKDIIH
+50 IEIDVRNIVH
-61 DSLHF
+61 HSLSF
-66 ALKAGNDIYE
+66 ELNNEGLLYE
-76 QTDLAAD
+76 QKALTSTFVATIDEKEI
-83 FTAQVEDQQIAFRV
+83 TFRV
-97 LRGGVDRIADTCTNI
+97 VRGGVANLSDTVENF
-112 LTQNFLTWQPTEK
+112 LKQNFLTWQPTEK

-173 LQYAAVV
+173 LHYAAVV

-308 EVKRDNDF
+308 EADRDNDF
-316 EPCGYNF
+316 EPCGYKF

-378 QHPYSENWG
+378 QHPYSEYWG

-425 ELAGKYLTVYGKK
+425 ELAGKYLMVYGKK

-556 DVIPFREGNIIY
+556 DVIPLREGNIIY

-579 NASASYLRIVTVNQN
+579 NARTSYMRVLAVNQN

-650 RLLFLQNVIK
+650 RLLFLQNVVK
-660 PVLEDYNYALSIG
+660 PVLEDYNYALSVG
-673 KFPRIKALDK
+673 KFPRIKSIEEIG
-683 LPISEN
+683 LPDDS
-689 EVGIMAQTIVV
+689 VGIMAETIVAQ
-700 ENLYQYDYNGDVVAR
+700 NIYHYDYNGDIVANVVD
-715 KVNRGAWA
+715 RGLWNKATA
-723 REVSVSDKP
+723 ESTDKP
-732 YRNVQHE
+732 YRNITVTTQRPNG
-739 TKRPTGTEYTLLEQ
+739 TKYTLLEQ
-753 HTVYHLGCLWGCL
+753 HSVYRWGCKWGCL
-766 TDKTQEEPKWNAQG
+766 VDKTTEEPRWNAQG
-780 WQLLEGNSELAVS
+780 WQLLEGDSTYILELESSEGMGFIRGKVDTVVTFTLRHASEDITDRLLSMVGAEIVWFRES
-793 IASDNGDDFY
+793 GNTPSDN
-803 CGEVDTN
+803 N
-810 LDVRVYYGHNDITE
+810 
-824 DVLAHPGAGMEWFRD
+824 
-839 TGDVP
+839 
-844 ADNLW
+844 W
-849 KPNYVD
+849 KPVFVD
-855 GNKLK
+855 GHKNKLRLTNADMPTGWGFEIRK
-860 VHIDNSNQH
+860 VKFVVQIFIPD
-869 GVGSKFGFE
+869 GSKPIAVGEFG
-878 TKRVVFT
+878 
-885 CNVFVPVDGGTENLT
+885 
-900 ATYGWAM
+900 YSI

>member
-273 YLNKEEG
+273 YLTKEEG

-308 EVKRDNDF
+308 EADRDNDF
-316 EPCGYNF
+316 EPCGYKF

-453 DERYLRKDVIDSTKY
+453 DERYLRKDVIDSTKN

-579 NASASYLRIVTVNQN
+579 NASSSYMRVLAVNQN

-623 RRGDVTLPVE
+623 RRGDVTLPAE

-650 RLLFLQNVIK
+650 RLLFLQNVVK
-660 PVLEDYNYALSIG
+660 PVLEDYNYALSVG
-673 KFPRIKALDK
+673 KFPDIPSLKGIVSPDK
-683 LPISEN
+683 
-689 EVGIMAQTIVV
+689 VGIMSETIVAQ
-700 ENLYQYDYNGDVVAR
+700 ELRYFDYNGDVVPHI
-715 KVNRGAWA
+715 VDRGAWSA
-723 REVSVSDKP
+723 EVASSRKP
-732 YRNVQHE
+732 YRYVAIKTTSPSGTAT
-739 TKRPTGTEYTLLEQ
+739 TKLEQ
-753 HTVYHLGCLWGCL
+753 HTVKHLGCVWGCVV
-766 TDKTQEEPKWNAQG
+766 DKTQDQPRWNSTG
-780 WQLLEGNSELAVS
+780 WQLVEGDTRYSMIIESTEGYAFFR
-793 IASDNGDDFY
+793 GQ
-803 CGEVDTN
+803 VDTVLYAAVHFGN
-810 LDVRVYYGHNDITE
+810 LNITA
-824 DVLAHPGAGMEWFRD
+824 DVLAHHGVEIVWLRD
-839 TGDVP
+839 SGNVP
-844 ADNLW
+844 ADNSW
-849 KPNYVD
+849 KPRHQD
-855 GNKLK
+855 GNRLSLLL
-860 VHIDNSNQH
+860 DNRDMPSQ
-869 GVGSKFGFE
+869 FGFSVRKVKFICRCYIPVEGGE
-878 TKRVVFT
+878 TVEVMQFIGFKS
-885 CNVFVPVDGGTENLT
+885 
-900 ATYGWAM
+900 

>member
-1 MTIIQQPDTLSLS
+1 MTIIQQPDNLSLS
-14 QNLKPFVLQSETAVL
+14 QNLKPFVLQAAEAVK
-29 FTLKKGE
+29 FSLKKGTE
-36 QTLLMQRYEASHAR
+36 TLMSQLYEPSGGQ
-50 TIEIDVKDIIH
+50 IEIDVRNIVH
-61 DSLHF
+61 HSLSF
-66 ALKAGNDIYE
+66 ELNNEGLLYE
-76 QTDLAAD
+76 QKALTSIFVATIDEKEI
-83 FTAQVEDQQIAFRV
+83 TFRAV
-97 LRGGVDRIADTCTNI
+97 RGGVANLSDTVENF
-112 LTQNFLTWQPTEK
+112 LKQNFLTWQPTEK

-273 YLNKEEG
+273 YLTKEEG

-308 EVKRDNDF
+308 EADRDNDF
-316 EPCGYNF
+316 EPCGYKF

-398 GQILENIGGSGG
+398 GQILENIGGNGG

-453 DERYLRKDVIDSTKY
+453 DERYLRKDVIDSTKN

-579 NASASYLRIVTVNQN
+579 NASTSYMRVLAVNQN

-623 RRGDVTLPVE
+623 RRGDVTLPAE

-650 RLLFLQNVIK
+650 RLLFLQNVVK
-660 PVLEDYNYALSIG
+660 PVLEDYNYALSVG
-673 KFPRIKALDK
+673 KFPRIKSIEEIG
-683 LPISEN
+683 LPDDS
-689 EVGIMAQTIVV
+689 VGIMAETIVAQ
-700 ENLYQYDYNGDVVAR
+700 NIYHYDYNGDIVANVVD
-715 KVNRGAWA
+715 RGLWNKATA
-723 REVSVSDKP
+723 ESTDKP
-732 YRNVQHE
+732 YRNITVTTQRPNG
-739 TKRPTGTEYTLLEQ
+739 TKYTLLEQ
-753 HTVYHLGCLWGCL
+753 HSVYRWGCKWGCL
-766 TDKTQEEPKWNAQG
+766 VDKTTEEPRWNAQG
-780 WQLLEGNSELAVS
+780 WQLLEGDSTYILELESSEGMGFIRGKVDTVVTFTLRHASEDITDRLLSMVGAEIVWFRES
-793 IASDNGDDFY
+793 GNTPSDN
-803 CGEVDTN
+803 N
-810 LDVRVYYGHNDITE
+810 
-824 DVLAHPGAGMEWFRD
+824 
-839 TGDVP
+839 
-844 ADNLW
+844 W
-849 KPNYVD
+849 KPVFVD
-855 GNKLK
+855 GHKNKLRLTNADMPTGWGFEIRK
-860 VHIDNSNQH
+860 VKFVVQIFIPD
-869 GVGSKFGFE
+869 GSKPIAVGEFG
-878 TKRVVFT
+878 
-885 CNVFVPVDGGTENLT
+885 
-900 ATYGWAM
+900 YSI

>member
-1 MTIIQQPDTLSLS
+1 MTIIQQPDNLSLS
-14 QNLKPFVLQSETAVL
+14 QNLKPFVLQAAEAVK
-29 FTLKKGE
+29 FSLKKRTE
-36 QTLLMQRYEASHAR
+36 TLMSQLYEPSGGQ
-50 TIEIDVKDIIH
+50 IEIDVRNIVH
-61 DSLHF
+61 HSLSF
-66 ALKAGNDIYE
+66 ELNNEGLLYE
-76 QTDLAAD
+76 QKALTSIFVATIDEKEI
-83 FTAQVEDQQIAFRV
+83 TFRV
-97 LRGGVDRIADTCTNI
+97 VRGGVANLSDTVENF
-112 LTQNFLTWQPTEK
+112 LKQNFLTWQPTEK

-308 EVKRDNDF
+308 EADRDNDF
-316 EPCGYNF
+316 EPCGYKF

-329 ATPLLNLPRREQPAE
+329 ATPLLNLPRRQQPAE

-438 ISAGHADTADELIGG
+438 IVSGHADTADELIGG
-453 DERYLRKDVIDSTKY
+453 DERYLRKDVIDSTKN

-535 TGVVPVD
+535 TGVVLVD

-579 NASASYLRIVTVNQN
+579 NASTSYMRVVAVNQN

-623 RRGDVTLPVE
+623 RRGDVTLPAE

-650 RLLFLQNVIK
+650 RLLFLQNVVK
-660 PVLEDYNYALSIG
+660 PVLEDYNYALSVG
-673 KFPRIKALDK
+673 KFPDIPSLKGIVSPDK
-683 LPISEN
+683 
-689 EVGIMAQTIVV
+689 VGIMSETIVAQ
-700 ENLYQYDYNGDVVAR
+700 ELLHYDYNGDIVPNIVYRGNWSLQVATS
-715 KVNRGAWA
+715 A
-723 REVSVSDKP
+723 KP
-732 YRNVQHE
+732 YRNVTVKSTTPSGDRI
-739 TKRPTGTEYTLLEQ
+739 TKLEQ
-753 HTVYHLGCLWGCL
+753 HTVTHLGCVWGCL
-766 TDKTQEEPKWNAQG
+766 VDKTTDEPKWNAQG
-780 WQLLEGNSELAVS
+780 WQLMEG
-793 IASDNGDDFY
+793 
-803 CGEVDTN
+803 DTN
-810 LDVRVYYGHNDITE
+810 YSMTFESSEGFTFFRGNVNTQIDVVLWYGNMDITA
-824 DVLAHPGAGMEWFRD
+824 DVKLLAGVEVEWLRD
-839 TGDVP
+839 SGNVP
-844 ADNLW
+844 ADNSW
-849 KPNYVD
+849 KPQYAD
-855 GNKLK
+855 DSKLSIRLSNADVTPNFGLSIRK
-860 VHIDNSNQH
+860 V
-869 GVGSKFGFE
+869 KFVCNCYIPIGKDKIEKVSQEIGF
-878 TKRVVFT
+878 KF
-885 CNVFVPVDGGTENLT
+885 
-900 ATYGWAM
+900 

>member
-273 YLNKEEG
+273 YLTKEEG

-308 EVKRDNDF
+308 EADRDNDF
-316 EPCGYNF
+316 EPCGYKF

-398 GQILENIGGSGG
+398 GQILENIGGNGG

-438 ISAGHADTADELIGG
+438 IVAGHADTADELIGG
-453 DERYLRKDVIDSTKY
+453 DERYLRKDVIDSTKN

-535 TGVVPVD
+535 TGVVLVD

-579 NASASYLRIVTVNQN
+579 NARTSYMRVLAVNQN

-623 RRGDVTLPVE
+623 RRGDVTLPAE

-650 RLLFLQNVIK
+650 RLLFLQNVVK
-660 PVLEDYNYALSIG
+660 PVLEDYNYALSVG
-673 KFPRIKALDK
+673 KFPDIPSLKGIVSPDK
-683 LPISEN
+683 
-689 EVGIMAQTIVV
+689 VGIMAETIVAQ
-700 ENLYQYDYNGDVVAR
+700 ELRYFDYNGDVVPHI
-715 KVNRGAWA
+715 VDRGAWSA
-723 REVSVSDKP
+723 EVASSRKP
-732 YRNVQHE
+732 YRYVAIKTTSPSGTAT
-739 TKRPTGTEYTLLEQ
+739 TKLEQ
-753 HTVYHLGCLWGCL
+753 HTVKHLGCVWGCVV
-766 TDKTQEEPKWNAQG
+766 DKTQDQPRWNSTG
-780 WQLLEGNSELAVS
+780 WQLVEGDTRYSMIIESTEGYAFFR
-793 IASDNGDDFY
+793 GQ
-803 CGEVDTN
+803 VDTVLYAAVHFGN
-810 LDVRVYYGHNDITE
+810 LNITA
-824 DVLAHPGAGMEWFRD
+824 DVLAHHGVEIVWLRD
-839 TGDVP
+839 SGNVP
-844 ADNLW
+844 ADNSW
-849 KPNYVD
+849 KPRHQD
-855 GNKLK
+855 GNRLSLLL
-860 VHIDNSNQH
+860 DNRDMPSQ
-869 GVGSKFGFE
+869 FGFSVRKVKFICRCYIPVEGGE
-878 TKRVVFT
+878 TVEVMQFIGFKS
-885 CNVFVPVDGGTENLT
+885 
-900 ATYGWAM
+900 

>member
-1 MTIIQQPDTLSLS
+1 MTIIQQPDNLSLS
-14 QNLKPFVLQSETAVL
+14 QNLKPFVLQAAEAVK
-29 FTLKKGE
+29 FSLKKGTE
-36 QTLLMQRYEASHAR
+36 TLMSQLYEPSGGQ
-50 TIEIDVKDIIH
+50 IEIDVRNIVH
-61 DSLHF
+61 HSLSF
-66 ALKAGNDIYE
+66 ELNNEGLLYE
-76 QTDLAAD
+76 QKALTSIFVATIDEKEI
-83 FTAQVEDQQIAFRV
+83 TFRV
-97 LRGGVDRIADTCTNI
+97 VRGGVANLSDTVENF
-112 LTQNFLTWQPTEK
+112 LKQNFLTWQPTEK

-273 YLNKEEG
+273 YLTKEEG

-308 EVKRDNDF
+308 EADRDNDF
-316 EPCGYNF
+316 EPCGYKF

-398 GQILENIGGSGG
+398 GQILENIGGNGG

-453 DERYLRKDVIDSTKY
+453 DERYLRKDVIDSTKN

-579 NASASYLRIVTVNQN
+579 NASSSYMRVLAVNQN

-623 RRGDVTLPVE
+623 RRGDVTLPAE
-633 GQSNPD
+633 CQSNPD

-650 RLLFLQNVIK
+650 RLLFLQNVVK
-660 PVLEDYNYALSIG
+660 PVLEDYNYALSVG
-673 KFPRIKALDK
+673 KFPDIPSLKGIVSPDK
-683 LPISEN
+683 
-689 EVGIMAQTIVV
+689 VGIMSETIVAQ
-700 ENLYQYDYNGDVVAR
+700 ELLHYDYNGDIVPNIVYRGNWSLQVATS
-715 KVNRGAWA
+715 A
-723 REVSVSDKP
+723 KP
-732 YRNVQHE
+732 YRNVTVKSTTPSGDRI
-739 TKRPTGTEYTLLEQ
+739 TKLEQ
-753 HTVYHLGCLWGCL
+753 HTVTHLGCVWGCL
-766 TDKTQEEPKWNAQG
+766 VDKTTDEPKWNAQG
-780 WQLLEGNSELAVS
+780 WQLMEG
-793 IASDNGDDFY
+793 
-803 CGEVDTN
+803 DTN
-810 LDVRVYYGHNDITE
+810 YSMTFESSEGFTFFRGNVNTQIDVVLWYGNMDITA
-824 DVLAHPGAGMEWFRD
+824 DVKQLVGVEVEWLRD
-839 TGDVP
+839 SGNVP
-844 ADNLW
+844 ADNSWRPQYADDSKLSIRLSNADVT
-849 KPNYVD
+849 PNF
-855 GNKLK
+855 GLSIRK
-860 VHIDNSNQH
+860 V
-869 GVGSKFGFE
+869 KFVCNCYIPIGKDKIEKVSQEIGF
-878 TKRVVFT
+878 KF
-885 CNVFVPVDGGTENLT
+885 
-900 ATYGWAM
+900 

>member
-1 MTIIQQPDTLSLS
+1 MTIIQQPDNLSLS
-14 QNLKPFVLQSETAVL
+14 QNLKPFVLQAAEAVK
-29 FTLKKGE
+29 FSLKKGTE
-36 QTLLMQRYEASHAR
+36 TLMSQLYEPSGGQ
-50 TIEIDVKDIIH
+50 IEIDVRNIVH
-61 DSLHF
+61 HSLSF
-66 ALKAGNDIYE
+66 ELNNEGLLYE
-76 QTDLAAD
+76 QKALTSTFVATIDEKEI
-83 FTAQVEDQQIAFRV
+83 TFRV
-97 LRGGVDRIADTCTNI
+97 VRGGVANLSDTVENF
-112 LTQNFLTWQPTEK
+112 LKQNFLTWQPTEK

-273 YLNKEEG
+273 YLTKEEG

-308 EVKRDNDF
+308 EADRDNDF
-316 EPCGYNF
+316 EPCGYKF

-329 ATPLLNLPRREQPAE
+329 ATPLLNLPRRQQPAE

-398 GQILENIGGSGG
+398 GQILENIGGNGG

-453 DERYLRKDVIDSTKY
+453 DERYLRKDVIDSTKN

-579 NASASYLRIVTVNQN
+579 NASSSYMRVLAVNQN

-623 RRGDVTLPVE
+623 RRGDVTLPAE

-650 RLLFLQNVIK
+650 RLLFLQNVVK
-660 PVLEDYNYALSIG
+660 PVLEDYNYALSVG
-673 KFPRIKALDK
+673 KFPDIPSLKGIVSPDK
-683 LPISEN
+683 
-689 EVGIMAQTIVV
+689 VGIMAETIVAQ
-700 ENLYQYDYNGDVVAR
+700 ELRYFDYNGDVVPHI
-715 KVNRGAWA
+715 VDRGAWSA
-723 REVSVSDKP
+723 EVASSRKP
-732 YRNVQHE
+732 YRYVAIKTTSPSGTAT
-739 TKRPTGTEYTLLEQ
+739 TKLEQ
-753 HTVYHLGCLWGCL
+753 HTVKHLGCVWGCVV
-766 TDKTQEEPKWNAQG
+766 DKTQDQPRWNSTG
-780 WQLLEGNSELAVS
+780 WQLVEGDTRYSMIIESTEGYAFFR
-793 IASDNGDDFY
+793 GQ
-803 CGEVDTN
+803 VDTVLYAAVHFGN
-810 LDVRVYYGHNDITE
+810 LNITA
-824 DVLAHPGAGMEWFRD
+824 DVLAHHGVEIVWLRD
-839 TGDVP
+839 SGNVP
-844 ADNLW
+844 ADNSW
-849 KPNYVD
+849 KPRHQD
-855 GNKLK
+855 GNRLSLLL
-860 VHIDNSNQH
+860 DNRDMPSQ
-869 GVGSKFGFE
+869 FGFSVRKVKFICRCYIPVEGGE
-878 TKRVVFT
+878 TVEVMQFIGFKS
-885 CNVFVPVDGGTENLT
+885 
-900 ATYGWAM
+900 

>member
-1 MTIIQQPDTLSLS
+1 MTIIQQPDNLSLS
-14 QNLKPFVLQSETAVL
+14 QNLKPFVLQAAEAVK
-29 FTLKKGE
+29 FSLKKGTE
-36 QTLLMQRYEASHAR
+36 TLMSQLYEPSGGQ
-50 TIEIDVKDIIH
+50 IEIDVRNIVH
-61 DSLHF
+61 HSLSF
-66 ALKAGNDIYE
+66 ELNNEGLLYE
-76 QTDLAAD
+76 QKALTSTFVATIDEKEI
-83 FTAQVEDQQIAFRV
+83 TFRV
-97 LRGGVDRIADTCTNI
+97 VRGGVANLSDTVENF
-112 LTQNFLTWQPTEK
+112 LKQNFLTWQPTEK

-273 YLNKEEG
+273 YLTKEEG

-308 EVKRDNDF
+308 EADRDNDF
-316 EPCGYNF
+316 DPCGYKF

-329 ATPLLNLPRREQPAE
+329 ATPLLNLPRRQQPAE

-398 GQILENIGGSGG
+398 GQILENIGGNGG

-453 DERYLRKDVIDSTKY
+453 DERYLRKDVIDSTKN

-579 NASASYLRIVTVNQN
+579 NASSSYMRVLAVNQN

-623 RRGDVTLPVE
+623 RRGDVTLPAE

-650 RLLFLQNVIK
+650 RLLFLQNVVK
-660 PVLEDYNYALSIG
+660 PVLEDYNYALSVG
-673 KFPRIKALDK
+673 KFPDIPSLKGIVSPDK
-683 LPISEN
+683 
-689 EVGIMAQTIVV
+689 VGIMAETIVAQ
-700 ENLYQYDYNGDVVAR
+700 ELRYFDYNGDVVPHI
-715 KVNRGAWA
+715 VDRGAWSA
-723 REVSVSDKP
+723 EVASSRKP
-732 YRNVQHE
+732 YRYVAIKTTSPSGTAT
-739 TKRPTGTEYTLLEQ
+739 TKLEQ
-753 HTVYHLGCLWGCL
+753 HTVKHLGCVWGCVV
-766 TDKTQEEPKWNAQG
+766 DKTQDQPRWNSTG
-780 WQLLEGNSELAVS
+780 WQLVEGDTRYSMIIESTEGYAFFR
-793 IASDNGDDFY
+793 GQ
-803 CGEVDTN
+803 VDTVLYAAVHFGN
-810 LDVRVYYGHNDITE
+810 LNITA
-824 DVLAHPGAGMEWFRD
+824 DVLAHHGVEIVWLRD
-839 TGDVP
+839 SGNVP
-844 ADNLW
+844 ADNSW
-849 KPNYVD
+849 KPRHQD
-855 GNKLK
+855 GNRLSLLL
-860 VHIDNSNQH
+860 DNRDMPSQ
-869 GVGSKFGFE
+869 FGFSVRKVKFICRCYIPVEGGE
-878 TKRVVFT
+878 TVEVMQFIGFKS
-885 CNVFVPVDGGTENLT
+885 
-900 ATYGWAM
+900 

>member
-1 MTIIQQPDTLSLS
+1 MTIIQQPDNLSLS
-14 QNLKPFVLQSETAVL
+14 QNLKPFVLQAAEAVK
-29 FTLKKGE
+29 FSLKKGTE
-36 QTLLMQRYEASHAR
+36 TLMSQLYEPSGGQ
-50 TIEIDVKDIIH
+50 IEIDVRNIVH
-61 DSLHF
+61 HSLSF
-66 ALKAGNDIYE
+66 ELNNEGLLYE
-76 QTDLAAD
+76 QKALTSTFVATIDEKEI
-83 FTAQVEDQQIAFRV
+83 TFRV
-97 LRGGVDRIADTCTNI
+97 VRGGVANLSDTVENF
-112 LTQNFLTWQPTEK
+112 LKQNFLTWQPTEK

-273 YLNKEEG
+273 YLTKEEG

-308 EVKRDNDF
+308 EADRDNDF
-316 EPCGYNF
+316 EPCGYKF

-398 GQILENIGGSGG
+398 GQILENIGGNGG

-453 DERYLRKDVIDSTKY
+453 DERYLRKDVIDSTKN

-556 DVIPFREGNIIY
+556 DVIPFRGGNIIY

-579 NASASYLRIVTVNQN
+579 NASSSYMRVLAVNQN

-623 RRGDVTLPVE
+623 RRGDVTLPAE

-650 RLLFLQNVIK
+650 RLLFLQNVVK
-660 PVLEDYNYALSIG
+660 PVLEDYNYALSVG
-673 KFPRIKALDK
+673 KFPDIPSLKGIVSPDK
-683 LPISEN
+683 
-689 EVGIMAQTIVV
+689 VGIMAETIVAQ
-700 ENLYQYDYNGDVVAR
+700 ELRYFDYNGDVVPHI
-715 KVNRGAWA
+715 VDRGAWSA
-723 REVSVSDKP
+723 EVASSRKP
-732 YRNVQHE
+732 YRYVAIKTTSPSGTAT
-739 TKRPTGTEYTLLEQ
+739 TKLEQ
-753 HTVYHLGCLWGCL
+753 HTVKHLGCVWGCVV
-766 TDKTQEEPKWNAQG
+766 DKTQDQPRWNSTG
-780 WQLLEGNSELAVS
+780 WQLVEGDTRYSMIIESTEGYAFFR
-793 IASDNGDDFY
+793 GQ
-803 CGEVDTN
+803 VDTVLYAAVHFGN
-810 LDVRVYYGHNDITE
+810 LNITA
-824 DVLAHPGAGMEWFRD
+824 DVLAHHGVEIVWLRD
-839 TGDVP
+839 SGNVP
-844 ADNLW
+844 ADNSW
-849 KPNYVD
+849 KPRHQD
-855 GNKLK
+855 GNRLSLLL
-860 VHIDNSNQH
+860 DNRDMPSQ
-869 GVGSKFGFE
+869 FGFSVRKVKFICRCYIPVEGGE
-878 TKRVVFT
+878 TVEVMQFIGFKS
-885 CNVFVPVDGGTENLT
+885 
-900 ATYGWAM
+900 

>member
-1 MTIIQQPDTLSLS
+1 MTIIQQPDNLSLS
-14 QNLKPFVLQSETAVL
+14 QNLKPFVLQAAEAVK
-29 FTLKKGE
+29 FSLKKGTE
-36 QTLLMQRYEASHAR
+36 TLMSQLYEPSGGQ
-50 TIEIDVKDIIH
+50 IEIDVRNIVH
-61 DSLHF
+61 HSLSF
-66 ALKAGNDIYE
+66 ELNNEGLLYE
-76 QTDLAAD
+76 QKALTSTFVATIDEKEI
-83 FTAQVEDQQIAFRV
+83 TFRV
-97 LRGGVDRIADTCTNI
+97 VRGGVANLSDTVENF
-112 LTQNFLTWQPTEK
+112 LKQNFLTWQPTEK

-273 YLNKEEG
+273 YLTKEEG

-308 EVKRDNDF
+308 EADRDNDF
-316 EPCGYNF
+316 EPCGYKF

-398 GQILENIGGSGG
+398 GQILENIGGNGG

-453 DERYLRKDVIDSTKY
+453 DERYLRKDVIDSTKN

-579 NASASYLRIVTVNQN
+579 NASTSYMRVLAVNQN

-623 RRGDVTLPVE
+623 RRGDVTLPAE

-650 RLLFLQNVIK
+650 RLLFLQNVVK
-660 PVLEDYNYALSIG
+660 PVLEDYNYALSVG
-673 KFPRIKALDK
+673 KFPDIPSLKGIVSPDK
-683 LPISEN
+683 
-689 EVGIMAQTIVV
+689 VGIMAETIVAQ
-700 ENLYQYDYNGDVVAR
+700 ELRYFDYNGDVVPHI
-715 KVNRGAWA
+715 VDRGAWSA
-723 REVSVSDKP
+723 EVASSRKP
-732 YRNVQHE
+732 YRYVAIKTTSPSGTAT
-739 TKRPTGTEYTLLEQ
+739 TKLEQ
-753 HTVYHLGCLWGCL
+753 HTVKHLGCVWGCVV
-766 TDKTQEEPKWNAQG
+766 DKTQDQPRWNSTG
-780 WQLLEGNSELAVS
+780 WQLVEGDTRYSMIIESTEGYAFFR
-793 IASDNGDDFY
+793 GQ
-803 CGEVDTN
+803 VDTVLYAAVHFGN
-810 LDVRVYYGHNDITE
+810 LNITA
-824 DVLAHPGAGMEWFRD
+824 DVLAHHGVEIVWLRD
-839 TGDVP
+839 SGNVP
-844 ADNLW
+844 ADNSW
-849 KPNYVD
+849 KPRHQD
-855 GNKLK
+855 GNRLSLLL
-860 VHIDNSNQH
+860 DNRDMPSQ
-869 GVGSKFGFE
+869 FGFSVRKVKFICRCYIPVEGGE
-878 TKRVVFT
+878 TVEVMQFIGFKS
-885 CNVFVPVDGGTENLT
+885 
-900 ATYGWAM
+900 

>member
-1 MTIIQQPDTLSLS
+1 MTIIQQPDNLSLS
-14 QNLKPFVLQSETAVL
+14 QNLKPFVLQAAEAVK
-29 FTLKKGE
+29 FSLKKGTE
-36 QTLLMQRYEASHAR
+36 TLMSQLYEPSGGQ
-50 TIEIDVKDIIH
+50 IEIDVRNIVH
-61 DSLHF
+61 HSLSF
-66 ALKAGNDIYE
+66 ELNNEGLLYE
-76 QTDLAAD
+76 QKALTSTFVATIDEKEI
-83 FTAQVEDQQIAFRV
+83 TFRV
-97 LRGGVDRIADTCTNI
+97 VRGGVANLSDTVENF
-112 LTQNFLTWQPTEK
+112 LKQNFLTWQPTEK

-273 YLNKEEG
+273 YLTKEEG

-308 EVKRDNDF
+308 EADRDNDF
-316 EPCGYNF
+316 EPCGYKF

-329 ATPLLNLPRREQPAE
+329 ATPLLNLPRRQQPAE

-398 GQILENIGGSGG
+398 GQILENIGGNGG

-453 DERYLRKDVIDSTKY
+453 DERYLRKDVIDSTKN

-579 NASASYLRIVTVNQN
+579 NARTSYMRVLAVNQN

-623 RRGDVTLPVE
+623 RRGDVTLPAE
-633 GQSNPD
+633 CQSNPD

-650 RLLFLQNVIK
+650 RLLFLQNVVK
-660 PVLEDYNYALSIG
+660 PVLEDYNYALSVG
-673 KFPRIKALDK
+673 KFPDIPSLKGIVSPDK
-683 LPISEN
+683 
-689 EVGIMAQTIVV
+689 VGIMAETIVAQ
-700 ENLYQYDYNGDVVAR
+700 ELRYFDYNGDVVPHI
-715 KVNRGAWA
+715 VDRGAWSA
-723 REVSVSDKP
+723 EVASSRKP
-732 YRNVQHE
+732 YRYVAIKTTSPSGTAT
-739 TKRPTGTEYTLLEQ
+739 TKLEQ
-753 HTVYHLGCLWGCL
+753 HTVKHLGCVWGCVV
-766 TDKTQEEPKWNAQG
+766 DKTQDQPRWNSTG
-780 WQLLEGNSELAVS
+780 WQLVEGDTRYSMIIESTEGYAFFR
-793 IASDNGDDFY
+793 GQ
-803 CGEVDTN
+803 VDTVLYAAVHFGN
-810 LDVRVYYGHNDITE
+810 LNITA
-824 DVLAHPGAGMEWFRD
+824 DVLAHHGVEIVWLRD
-839 TGDVP
+839 SGNVP
-844 ADNLW
+844 ADNSW
-849 KPNYVD
+849 KPRHQD
-855 GNKLK
+855 GNRLSLLL
-860 VHIDNSNQH
+860 DNRDMPSQ
-869 GVGSKFGFE
+869 FGFSVRKVKFICRCYIPVEGGE
-878 TKRVVFT
+878 TVEVMQFIGFKS
-885 CNVFVPVDGGTENLT
+885 
-900 ATYGWAM
+900 

>member
-239 QSMNAKH
+239 QSMSAKH

-273 YLNKEEG
+273 YLTKEEG

-308 EVKRDNDF
+308 EADRDNDF
-316 EPCGYNF
+316 EPCGYKF

-453 DERYLRKDVIDSTKY
+453 DERYLRKDVIDSTKN

-579 NASASYLRIVTVNQN
+579 NASSSYMRVLAVNQN

-623 RRGDVTLPVE
+623 RRGDVTLPAE

-650 RLLFLQNVIK
+650 RLLFLQNVVK
-660 PVLEDYNYALSIG
+660 PVLEDYNYALSVG
-673 KFPRIKALDK
+673 KFPDIPSLKGIVSPDK
-683 LPISEN
+683 
-689 EVGIMAQTIVV
+689 VGIMSETIVAQ
-700 ENLYQYDYNGDVVAR
+700 ELLHYDYNGDIVPNIVYRGNWSLQVATS
-715 KVNRGAWA
+715 A
-723 REVSVSDKP
+723 KP
-732 YRNVQHE
+732 YRNVTVKSTTPSGDRI
-739 TKRPTGTEYTLLEQ
+739 TKLEQ
-753 HTVYHLGCLWGCL
+753 HTVTHLGCVWGCL
-766 TDKTQEEPKWNAQG
+766 VDKTTDEPKWNAQG
-780 WQLLEGNSELAVS
+780 WQLMEG
-793 IASDNGDDFY
+793 
-803 CGEVDTN
+803 DTN
-810 LDVRVYYGHNDITE
+810 YSMTFESSEGFTFFRGNVNTQIDVVLWYGNMDITA
-824 DVLAHPGAGMEWFRD
+824 DVKLLAGVEVEWLRD
-839 TGDVP
+839 SGNVP
-844 ADNLW
+844 ADNSWRPQYADDSKLSIRLSNADVT
-849 KPNYVD
+849 PNF
-855 GNKLK
+855 GLSIRK
-860 VHIDNSNQH
+860 V
-869 GVGSKFGFE
+869 KFVCNCYIPIGKDKIEKVSQEIGF
-878 TKRVVFT
+878 KF
-885 CNVFVPVDGGTENLT
+885 
-900 ATYGWAM
+900 